1 MQHPQQIPQVDKKL
15 IDQLNKLIE
24 LEFDA
29 IGAYEEAVKRLE
41 SRELAATLDTFLADH
56 RRHLTELTEAVLR
69 LGGRPKTKGDAKGIL
84 TKGKVVLGD
93 IVGDR
98 GIIKAMDSN
107 EKETNA
113 KYEAALKLRGLPPN
127 VLSLLERALDDERTH
142 KRWTEAQVKA
152 MK

>member
-1 MQHPQQIPQVDKKL
+1 MQQPQPVPQVDKKVVGE
-15 IDQLNKLIE
+15 LNKLIE

-29 IGAYEEAVKRLE
+29 IGAYEAAIKRLE
-41 SRELAATLDTFLADH
+41 SRELSATLDTFLSDH
-56 RRHLTELTEAVLR
+56 RRHLTELTEAVVR
-69 LGGRPKTKGDAKGIL
+69 LGGRPKTHGDAKRVL

-93 IVGDR
+93 IIGDR

-127 VLSLLERALDDERTH
+127 VVSMLERALEDERTH